1 MAPTATTR
9 SQLDRRRRHRGCN
22 LVPDIAEILGLTRQR
37 ICQLLD
43 EAEREQ

>member
-1 MAPTATTR
+1 V
-9 SQLDRRRRHRGCN
+9 H